1 MSDINIPFNL
11 KLNIF
16 SYIFFFS
23 LDISLDLLLCLNAI
37 KDNEQLTPLGLH
49 LAQLPIDPQTGKM
62 VLLGAIFGC
71 LDPILSVA
79 ASLSFKDA
87 FQIPLGQEEEV
98 DEKKRELSCNSNS
111 DHVVMINAIQW
122 WEEAKQ
128 RGDARRFCSDNFL
141 SVNILNNLASH
152 KEQLAKHLKD
162 KNFIASPSPKGT
174 YIQFDSFMSK

>member
-1 MSDINIPFNL
+1 M
-11 KLNIF
+11 
-16 SYIFFFS
+16 
-23 LDISLDLLLCLNAI
+23 
-37 KDNEQLTPLGLH
+37 TPLGLH

-98 DEKKRELSCNSNS
+98 EEKKRELSCNSNS
-111 DHVVMINAIQW
+111 DHVVMINAIQK

-162 KNFIASPSPKGT
+162 KNFIASSSPKGT
-174 YIQFDSFMSK
+174 NIQFDNVMSKTLGFFF